1 MRLTLVFLF
10 AGFSPVFGYSP
21 LDSIGMT
28 KQEGKFY
35 IKYLVEPGETI
46 YRLSTKYGIPISDL
60 LELNPEL
67 ENGLKTGQVLLI
79 PYAPE
84 KKPAAEA
91 DDNQYHTVEKGETF
105 FSISR
110 KYNIPVGDLLK
121 ANNIELKAGQ
131 KIVIKKGPSTA
142 SKPQEEDNSS
152 NFNAAPSTKTENPV
166 KTAPKETAK
175 TEKSKEEKS
184 AQVAV
189 SQSNENTKPSIE
201 PAKTSQAETA
211 SSSPTSYSDYS
222 NSTKR
227 VLVIPFDPYLY
238 FSDADDEIAGVS
250 HIHRTKVRQA
260 FRKRLNAYL
269 EPRGFETIHLLGGT
283 AKDSTTDLNRIY
295 SSISY
300 TYDDVMMTGVRP
312 EEKPIAPTGKGNGK
326 KETTNPNHPPT
337 LQSRASLAKDDAK
350 YFAVKIKD
358 PNFFP
363 FFDAKYHPDFFIFV
377 SQFEIKTNYENCLD
391 RARQNYERT
400 FVTHFSIFDK
410 TGIQISGGKLK
421 SNYESGT
428 NNLEKILADNIP
440 SLAER
445 IMAELPK

>member
-1 MRLTLVFLF
+1 MRITLFLVCLF
-10 AGFSPVFGYSP
+10 TYLLDIQGAVP

-35 IKYLVEPGETI
+35 IRYLVGPGETI
-46 YRLSTKYGIPISDL
+46 YRISTKYGIPISDL
-60 LELNPEL
+60 LELNPQL
-67 ENGLKTGQVLLI
+67 ESGLKTGQMLLI

-84 KKPAAEA
+84 KKPAPEI

-110 KYNIPVGDLLK
+110 KYNIPVGELLK

-131 KIVIKKGPSTA
+131 KIVLKKGPSTTV
-142 SKPQEEDNSS
+142 KQTEENDNSTS
-152 NFNAAPSTKTENPV
+152 FNAGSTKADLSEV
-166 KTAPKETAK
+166 KETAK
-175 TEKSKEEKS
+175 ETKQTKAPAPEPTADKTTKETDMAANVPAKS
-184 AQVAV
+184 AP
-189 SQSNENTKPSIE
+189 T
-201 PAKTSQAETA
+201 ET
-211 SSSPTSYSDYS
+211 SPTSYSDYT

-269 EPRGFETIHLLGGT
+269 EPKGFETIHLLGGN

-300 TYDDVMMTGVRP
+300 TYDDVMMTGIRP
-312 EEKPIAPTGKGNGK
+312 DDKPINPLATGSAK
-326 KETTNPNHPPT
+326 KDKTPSNHPPA

-363 FFDAKYHPDFFIFV
+363 FFDAKYRPDYFIFV

-410 TGIQISGGKLK
+410 TGTQISGGKLR

-440 SLAER
+440 GMAEQ